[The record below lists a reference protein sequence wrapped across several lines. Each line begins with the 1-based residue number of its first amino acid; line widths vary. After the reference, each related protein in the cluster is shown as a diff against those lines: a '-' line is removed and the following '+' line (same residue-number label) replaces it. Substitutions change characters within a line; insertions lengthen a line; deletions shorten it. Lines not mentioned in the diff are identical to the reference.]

1 MLACAA
7 LLGVALVQSSAQRG
21 ARAPAARPT
30 LDTIYVAVP
39 PTVNVQAPSDTPTIV
54 LGIAGALLL
63 LAQLWIMKRQTDL
76 MAKQTA
82 LGEQQDELRR
92 NEAVFTFYR
101 VAHDLA
107 NEFGK
112 ANVLQSTPIPADYET
127 HPR

>member
-7 LLGVALVQSSAQRG
+7 LLGVALVQSSAQRE
-21 ARAPAARPT
+21 ARAPAART
-30 LDTIYVAVP
+30 TRDTIYVAVP

-54 LGIAGALLL
+54 LGILGALLL
-63 LAQLWIMKRQTDL
+63 AAQLWIMKRQTDL
-76 MAKQTA
+76 MARQTA

-107 NEFGK
+107 LELRK
-112 ANVLQSTPIPADYET
+112 AN
-127 HPR
+127 